1 MGVNNIFSFVLEVS
15 MVFFYMTE
23 WMTLS
28 LGIFIV
34 FSTSKKIN
42 SHLVTTVFECTGR
55 CWLTRNEKGKW
66 SSF

>member
-1 MGVNNIFSFVLEVS
+1 

-55 CWLTRNEKGKW
+55 CWLMRNEKGKW